1 VTAAELALDC
11 PPAPLTRWQQAWR
24 NMFAIGFGLLLW
36 LPIVGAQWRL
46 SPLFVGVDAA
56 LGVFSF
62 VLLQYHRR
70 WPWRVALLTTLA
82 SSFSATSIG
91 SSVVAYVS
99 LSTRRRWPEILSI
112 GAVSVLSSQVYN
124 VVQPS
129 QDPWYTSLVVST
141 AATAVTAAIGMY
153 IGARRDLL
161 ASLRERAERAE
172 REQELQVATAKAN
185 ERTRIA
191 REMHDVLAHR
201 MSLVAVHAGALAY
214 RTDLTAEETKETA
227 EIIQANSHRALTD
240 LREILGVLRD
250 SDHGIDATDHRP
262 QPTLADLDRLLAD
275 ERTAGA
281 QITLHDNVHDPEAAP
296 EHVSRT
302 AYRIVQESLTNA
314 RKHAPNTAVKVSMS
328 GAAGVGLS
336 VEVSNPRRVGARQVD
351 VTGAGFG
358 LIGLAERATALHGRF
373 EHGLTPEG
381 TFVVRAWLPWEP

>member
-1 VTAAELALDC
+1 
-11 PPAPLTRWQQAWR
+11 
-24 NMFAIGFGLLLW
+24 
-36 LPIVGAQWRL
+36 
-46 SPLFVGVDAA
+46 
-56 LGVFSF
+56 
-62 VLLQYHRR
+62 
-70 WPWRVALLTTLA
+70 
-82 SSFSATSIG
+82 
-91 SSVVAYVS
+91 